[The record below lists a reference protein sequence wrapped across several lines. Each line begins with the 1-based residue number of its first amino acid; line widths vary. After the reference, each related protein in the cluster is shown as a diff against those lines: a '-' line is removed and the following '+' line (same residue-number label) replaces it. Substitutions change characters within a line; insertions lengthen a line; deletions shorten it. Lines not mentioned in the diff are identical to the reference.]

1 MNTQPSLNIQLWY
14 FVFWYFDILV
24 YNILYFLFLYFCVWA
39 SHPAKPG
46 YPALIWTKQCPP
58 GSYSTP
64 ASVSFLLMF
73 FFIVLDS
80 LHFFLFLGLSRNTW
94 VRSMH
99 CLILSSKL
107 THWFMLLRLEWSDS
121 GCWRCFL
128 PLEVWMLM
136 MAYHSISLLTACWKG
151 GRSQNEDVCLGVL
164 ITFLTM
170 GHQDRISLF
179 FEPSENQPE
188 YLSYHLNSSLIMD
201 QTKALRQ

>member
-14 FVFWYFDILV
+14 FVFWYFDILY

-80 LHFFLFLGLSRNTW
+80 LHIFLFLGLSRNAW
-94 VRSMH
+94 VRSLH
-99 CLILSSKL
+99 CLVLSSKL
-107 THWFMLLRLEWSDS
+107 THWFMLLRLEWCDS
-121 GCWRCFL
+121 GCWECFL
-128 PLEVWMLM
+128 PLVVWMLM
-136 MAYHSISLLTACWKG
+136 MAHHSSLLTVCWEG
-151 GRSQNEDVCLGVL
+151 GSSKNEDVGLGAL

-170 GHQDRISLF
+170 GHPDRIWLY
-179 FEPSENQPE
+179 FEPSEKQPE
-188 YLSYHLNSSLIMD
+188 YHSYHLNPSLNMD

>member
-14 FVFWYFDILV
+14 FVLWYFDILY

-80 LHFFLFLGLSRNTW
+80 LHFFLFLGLSRNAW
-94 VRSMH
+94 VRSLH
-99 CLILSSKL
+99 CLVLSSKL
-107 THWFMLLRLEWSDS
+107 THWFMLLRLDCCGCDPGWWGWLMSDGCSEAEVWSLRFWKEVWLRILS
-121 GCWRCFL
+121 WIL
-128 PLEVWMLM
+128 AKILMLEVQLRFRGWILVK
-136 MAYHSISLLTACWKG
+136 ILRLKFG
-151 GRSQNEDVCLGVL
+151 QN
-164 ITFLTM
+164 
-170 GHQDRISLF
+170 
-179 FEPSENQPE
+179 SETVFWSR
-188 YLSYHLNSSLIMD
+188 LV
-201 QTKALRQ
+201 